1 MPKWIVHGYIAHT
14 KGHLINWAKAAEST
28 WKEKANRDI
37 IKNGRSRRVKKE
49 HSTPCFDSD
58 GSMNPNELRSHT
70 LAPSGGSLIPNE
82 QMLQS
87 RLPPIKLGFE
97 DGIIVDPNNAIG

>member
-1 MPKWIVHGYIAHT
+1 
-14 KGHLINWAKAAEST
+14 
-28 WKEKANRDI
+28 
-37 IKNGRSRRVKKE
+37 
-49 HSTPCFDSD
+49 
-58 GSMNPNELRSHT
+58 MNPNELRSHT